1 MPIYFKYNN
10 GPNNLQKGRF
20 KAMKNTEYVVPS
32 RQKGCC
38 QESGPLPEKRD
49 LKMSARRISYRVPPV
64 CLPHSLYQ
72 VAVYKPLSMLY
83 SGKLAL
89 VAIDFCNF
97 VISAAVTR
105 TSSGHI
111 QNWWEKPHHSEILAF
126 ELIVITE
133 WNFEFSLLGKE
144 GVCSIR

>member
-1 MPIYFKYNN
+1 MSPTF
-10 GPNNLQKGRF
+10 
-20 KAMKNTEYVVPS
+20 
-32 RQKGCC
+32 
-38 QESGPLPEKRD
+38 PLPGGS
-49 LKMSARRISYRVPPV
+49 LQTPV
-64 CLPHSLYQ
+64 HALP
-72 VAVYKPLSMLY
+72 
-83 SGKLAL
+83 GKLGL

-97 VISAAVTR
+97 FISAAVTR

-111 QNWWEKPHHSEILAF
+111 QNWWEKPHHSEIMAF